1 MITLRYPKGEH
12 CRDLGVTVDSD
23 SWTYDEGWS
32 FPRRDGE
39 HLGWVLGTTC
49 RDVDMLDVLSGP
61 YGSDQRL
68 KEMA

>member
-1 MITLRYPKGEH
+1 MTIDG
-12 CRDLGVTVDSD
+12 DS
-23 SWTYDEGWS
+23 STCDEGWS

-61 YGSDQRL
+61 HGVNLRL
-68 KEMA
+68 REMA